1 MTAVHITATAELA
14 RSFGVRLVERGR
26 GGLVLLGSI
35 VARQG
40 LPLQAHYAATKACV
54 HALAE
59 ALAVELRPAG
69 VDVLLVAPGP
79 VESGFADA
87 AGMRMGSAL
96 PAREVPGE
104 VLAALG
110 RRRTVVP
117 GRQAKLLTAGLS
129 TMPRAMRTRVMHGVM
144 ASRMSATGPGPGA
157 PTSPETRPP
166 RGVDLAEACV
176 REALSVIERSG
187 VEALSAAAHPLAYRL
202 MFGTPLPDPAGHP
215 ATAAAA
221 RRAFGAVRAAVSR
234 LHGTAT
240 DEEIDTEAVLA
251 WAKVHGLATLPRVP
265 VVAALGLSPGVLAA
279 ATDPAGRRVA
289 RELSPPR
296 DHRQRSARPVTGG
309 TGDAPPGGR
318 RARVTGPRA
327 A

>member
-40 LPLQAHYAATKACV
+40 VPLQAHYAATKACV

-240 DEEIDTEAVLA
+240 TRRS
-251 WAKVHGLATLPRVP
+251 TQRPS
-265 VVAALGLSPGVLAA
+265 SPGRRSMAWRPCPGCRWWRLSASAPVSSRPRP
-279 ATDPAGRRVA
+279 TRPAGGS
-289 RELSPPR
+289 LGSCPP
-296 DHRQRSARPVTGG
+296 T
-309 TGDAPPGGR
+309 
-318 RARVTGPRA
+318 
-327 A
+327 